1 MHVENLSSSKSDD
14 MESIPFSRSPSSNST
29 GTTSKSSTNNKFY
42 TLIIIGLRG
51 VGKSSLAL
59 MALAA
64 LKYKYVD
71 VEKCVLEYTG
81 MPEARFLETVT
92 VEEYRELQFKL
103 VLSALKE
110 HENSNLIV
118 VLPSTVID
126 SHLLMNYLAH
136 KEYPYIINVE
146 TEESRILNYL
156 NFNGSYDKGVKL
168 IQLKFLKYR
177 AIAKYNFFNLNSD
190 LLFIKEN
197 LISIGSNN
205 TYSNNDSN
213 GYLLLKPIEKEFIRF
228 LNFILKGS
236 YSAATISGNL
246 HLKMNFLERF
256 TSCLQISFPN
266 SINEGFLDS
275 LHETI
280 YGSDAIEIQFDLIQ
294 VIKLNISA
302 SNVKIDEFVA
312 QVRRYTYCSIPII
325 LSISNSLS
333 QLNLFIDEYSISSGN
348 DYDQIRGDLR
358 SFYFNILYSGI
369 KTGLDYLIVD
379 LSMCFNDKDNFIS
392 NESKFEDIISI
403 LKELVIIS
411 GQTEIIGSFSS
422 DDPNFWIS
430 QYGAI
435 KVVELAKTIGIKF
448 LRLTSPANELS
459 DNFKVMFF
467 KQNLR
472 LMYPNLDMEVIAF
485 NTGKLGKLSK
495 LMNKTLTPVSIK
507 KGLITSSDLESDGGS
522 SLSSF
527 DIQRALNSSF
537 ITPSLD
543 FYVMGI
549 NVTKSLSPE
558 MHNSAY
564 RALGLP
570 HCFKIF
576 ECSSL
581 IPNLTNLVNSPT
593 FGGTAIIMPFKME
606 ALKYV
611 DTMSNHVKIIGALNT
626 IIAERSIE
634 NPNKIINI
642 RGENTDW
649 LGVKLTLQDN
659 ISPINAIS
667 KNKTALV
674 IGAGGMSRAAIYAL
688 IQLGYQK
695 ILLYNRTYEK
705 AQLLANYYNSLSPI
719 RSSIA
724 LSIGETSSND
734 DLNYF
739 EINLL
744 NDDEYLNAKIPDNF
758 DYPSVVISC
767 VPSSDPL
774 TGKLTNFELSLEWF
788 KSPSG
793 GVVLETGYDP
803 LVTPLLKN
811 TSQFSSKGW
820 VGINGLN
827 YLYAQVLAQFE
838 MFTNKP
844 APKALLKDVVIKH
857 YQMKKCES

>member
-29 GTTSKSSTNNKFY
+29 GTTSKSSTDNKFY

-213 GYLLLKPIEKEFIRF
+213 SYLLLKPIEKEFIRF

>member
-1 MHVENLSSSKSDD
+1 M
-14 MESIPFSRSPSSNST
+14 
-29 GTTSKSSTNNKFY
+29 
-42 TLIIIGLRG
+42 
-51 VGKSSLAL
+51 
-59 MALAA
+59 
-64 LKYKYVD
+64 
-71 VEKCVLEYTG
+71 
-81 MPEARFLETVT
+81 
-92 VEEYRELQFKL
+92 
-103 VLSALKE
+103 
-110 HENSNLIV
+110 
-118 VLPSTVID
+118 
-126 SHLLMNYLAH
+126 
-136 KEYPYIINVE
+136 
-146 TEESRILNYL
+146 
-156 NFNGSYDKGVKL
+156 
-168 IQLKFLKYR
+168 
-177 AIAKYNFFNLNSD
+177 
-190 LLFIKEN
+190 
-197 LISIGSNN
+197 
-205 TYSNNDSN
+205 
-213 GYLLLKPIEKEFIRF
+213 
-228 LNFILKGS
+228 
-236 YSAATISGNL
+236 
-246 HLKMNFLERF
+246 
-256 TSCLQISFPN
+256 
-266 SINEGFLDS
+266 
-275 LHETI
+275 
-280 YGSDAIEIQFDLIQ
+280 
-294 VIKLNISA
+294 
-302 SNVKIDEFVA
+302 
-312 QVRRYTYCSIPII
+312 
-325 LSISNSLS
+325 
-333 QLNLFIDEYSISSGN
+333 NLFIDEYSISSGN

-626 IIAERSIE
+626 IIAERS
-634 NPNKIINI
+634 
-642 RGENTDW
+642 
-649 LGVKLTLQDN
+649 V
-659 ISPINAIS
+659 
-667 KNKTALV
+667 
-674 IGAGGMSRAAIYAL
+674 
-688 IQLGYQK
+688 
-695 ILLYNRTYEK
+695 
-705 AQLLANYYNSLSPI
+705 
-719 RSSIA
+719 
-724 LSIGETSSND
+724 
-734 DLNYF
+734 
-739 EINLL
+739 
-744 NDDEYLNAKIPDNF
+744 
-758 DYPSVVISC
+758 
-767 VPSSDPL
+767 
-774 TGKLTNFELSLEWF
+774 
-788 KSPSG
+788 
-793 GVVLETGYDP
+793 
-803 LVTPLLKN
+803 
-811 TSQFSSKGW
+811 
-820 VGINGLN
+820 
-827 YLYAQVLAQFE
+827 
-838 MFTNKP
+838 
-844 APKALLKDVVIKH
+844 
-857 YQMKKCES
+857 